1 MDTAFQ
7 VAVQGRAL
15 DALSGH
21 SFLPVGTGNFRGL
34 SIALNELFRAGYG
47 GARFGFA
54 KAAANSATASTA
66 LASRTGC

>member
-7 VAVQGRAL
+7 VAEQERAL
-15 DALSGH
+15 K
-21 SFLPVGTGNFRGL
+21 VNFRGL

-47 GARFGFA
+47 GARLGFA
-54 KAAANSATASTA
+54 KAPANSARASTA